1 MMAIKVSMRVIT
13 FLILSAI
20 TGIVLLLTDAEVWD
34 TAPSHAYALLVL
46 ISLDII
52 LIGILKTSYGNL
64 IIFKF
69 FPKKEN
75 GKLKNIHHITAIWG
89 IIKVILFLGDI
100 LTAPQLGQTYYEFAA
115 YLFSVWT
122 FNVLIIMQIMIVV
135 TSMLELKN
143 QKN

>member
-1 MMAIKVSMRVIT
+1 MQVIT
-13 FLILSAI
+13 FLLLSAI

-64 IIFKF
+64 IIFNI

-75 GKLKNIHHITAIWG
+75 GKLKNIHQITATWG

-100 LTAPQLGQTYYEFAA
+100 LTAPQLGQTYYEFAT

-122 FNVLIIMQIMIVV
+122 FDVLIIMQIMIAV